1 MKIDESIH
9 SFFNSY
15 INSLSQF
22 EEKIQ
27 RTIVSLGNNL
37 PLSSSVHTQNKEFN
51 DFLASN
57 KVKEID
63 EKLYNELKKDFGL
76 NSSYDCE
83 NDRVER
89 VGDVMP
95 VKETVAIT
103 LELATVL
110 LKFANDVRFLSSGPR
125 SGFGELVIPENEPG
139 SSIMPG
145 KVNPTQCE
153 SLSMICSQVLGNGN
167 AVNIATASSM
177 FEGNSFLPL
186 VSNNTVRSLVLLSD
200 GIRSFRTK
208 CFEGVDFIMHKVDEE
223 VKNFKI

>member
-1 MKIDESIH
+1 MKIDETIH

-15 INSLSQF
+15 INTLSKF
-22 EEKIQ
+22 EDKIQ
-27 RTIVSLGNNL
+27 RTIVSLGENL
-37 PLSSSVHTQNKEFN
+37 PLSSSVHSTNSDFNEFLSKQKLN
-51 DFLASN
+51 
-57 KVKEID
+57 EID
-63 EKLYNELKKDFGL
+63 EKLFNELKKSFDL
-76 NSSYDCE
+76 NSNYNSK
-83 NDRVER
+83 NDRVEKI
-89 VGDVMP
+89 GDVMP

-110 LKFANDVRFLSSGPR
+110 MKFANDIRFLSSGPR
-125 SGFGELVIPENEPG
+125 SGFGEMTIPENEPG

-153 SLSMICSQVLGNGN
+153 SLTMICSQVLGNGN

-208 CFEGVDFIMHKVDEE
+208 CFEGAEFIQHQIDTE